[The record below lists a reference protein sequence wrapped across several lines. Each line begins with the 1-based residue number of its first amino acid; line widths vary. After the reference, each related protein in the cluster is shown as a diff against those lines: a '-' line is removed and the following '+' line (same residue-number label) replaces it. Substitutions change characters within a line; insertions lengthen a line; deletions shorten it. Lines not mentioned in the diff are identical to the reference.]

1 MDLDYN
7 ILTFFSNLL
16 ITMQM
21 MIAIQMLKS
30 EMVPFSKGQGEINF
44 PLAQW
49 YRLTKNVLTPELSI
63 KVQHKVLGALRL

>member
-1 MDLDYN
+1 
-7 ILTFFSNLL
+7 
-16 ITMQM
+16 MQM

-30 EMVPFSKGQGEINF
+30 EMVPFSKGQGETNF